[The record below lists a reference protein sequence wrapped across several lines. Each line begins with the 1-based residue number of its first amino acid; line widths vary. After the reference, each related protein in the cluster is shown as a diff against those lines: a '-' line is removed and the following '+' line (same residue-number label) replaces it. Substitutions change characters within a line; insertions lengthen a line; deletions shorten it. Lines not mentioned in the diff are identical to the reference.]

1 MSSASD
7 VLGDE
12 RSCHPT
18 SEPDNDP
25 KTDPLT
31 NPKLPWDVIERVIKH
46 ADRPTLPAIS
56 LVCRDLLMDSA
67 PTLCR
72 RATISVLHTPA
83 WGEGLSALQIQTEA
97 LKKHTRRKH
106 IKHIR
111 LHLRPSKNTPKNNPL
126 NHPAAR
132 DRFIDLFLA
141 VQLLELEIFEL
152 NSDLQP
158 ELEHAL
164 HNIALPTT
172 LSELHIYGHRF
183 TKLHKLE
190 DSFWRRHAP
199 HLTSLTL
206 HSPLDIAESLGGY
219 PVPFPRLKRLH
230 AYEYGVLVDINAQE
244 NTLKHLVIK
253 EVFPPE
259 IDALYKALTDEP
271 STTMR
276 LPTTLPAVATLER
289 FEFSYSG
296 DDPSEM
302 YTDII
307 AHMPQLQWLKGKHP
321 KFPSP
326 DELGETAEAL
336 LKLEHLKFFEWTTTD
351 YEPGLVVAKYSSF
364 GAMVEIGFPG
374 HMNDSEDEWSDSR
387 YEEEEDEW
395 MAFASLITECRS
407 LCRLVYRRR
416 SRRSGADITK
426 IVITRKGYGH
436 GWSISP

>member
-1 MSSASD
+1 MSSASG
-7 VLGDE
+7 VLGGEGDE
-12 RSCHPT
+12 RSCHPA

-25 KTDPLT
+25 KTVPLN

-56 LVCRDLLMDSA
+56 LVCRDFLRDSA

-72 RATISVLHTPA
+72 CVTISILRTPA
-83 WGEGLSALQIQTEA
+83 WGEGLSTLQVQTEA
-97 LKKHTRRKH
+97 LKKHTRREH

-111 LHLRPSKNTPKNNPL
+111 LRLRAPGNNPL
-126 NHPAAR
+126 NHPAAK
-132 DRFIDLFLA
+132 DQFTDLFLA

-152 NSDLQP
+152 KSDLQP
-158 ELEHAL
+158 ELEYAL
-164 HNIALPTT
+164 NNIALPTT
-172 LSELHIYGHRF
+172 LTQLHIFGHRF

-219 PVPFPRLKRLH
+219 PVPFPRLNRLH
-230 AYEYGVLVDINAQE
+230 VYEYGVLVDINAQE
-244 NTLKHLVIK
+244 NTLKQLVIK

-271 STTMR
+271 STTTR
-276 LPTTLPAVATLER
+276 LPTTLPVIATLEL

-302 YTDII
+302 YTEVV
-307 AHMPQLQWLKGKHP
+307 AHMPQLQWLKAKHP

-336 LKLEHLKFFEWTTTD
+336 LKLEHLQLFEWTTTD
-351 YEPGLVVAKYSSF
+351 YEPGLVAAKFSSY
-364 GAMVEIGFPG
+364 GVMVEFGFPG
-374 HMNDSEDEWSDSR
+374 HMNDSDDEWSDSR
-387 YEEEEDEW
+387 YEEEEEEW
-395 MAFASLITECRS
+395 MAFADLITECRS

-416 SRRSGADITK
+416 SRRSGAEITK
-426 IVITRKGYGH
+426 TVITRKGYGH
-436 GWSISP
+436 GWIISP